1 MQQIV
6 SLKCFGFNLPEIKEL
21 QKANIGSKRQFEL
34 QAIALEEKAM
44 KLMDARHALKAIISE
59 VTENEL
65 APWETLLKLMEVY
78 RVTEKLTQKWV
89 TEILPSD

>member
-1 MQQIV
+1 M

-44 KLMDARHALKAIISE
+44 KLMDASHALRIIISE
-59 VTENEL
+59 VNDNEPT
-65 APWETLLKLMEVY
+65 PWEILIKLMEVY
-78 RVTEKLTQKWV
+78 RMTEKLTHKWV
-89 TEILPSD
+89 KEILPSD